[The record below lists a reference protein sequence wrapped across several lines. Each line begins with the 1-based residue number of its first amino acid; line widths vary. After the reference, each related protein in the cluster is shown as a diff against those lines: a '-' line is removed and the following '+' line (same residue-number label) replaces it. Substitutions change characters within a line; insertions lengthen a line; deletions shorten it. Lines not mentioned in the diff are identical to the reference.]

1 MHQGMHG
8 RAALKSGAPS
18 RSGVALC
25 AAAATALIRW
35 LATWLFALLPLP
47 TGVAL
52 HNATHLLV
60 QQGLALMIKRRRAT
74 YVRFRELWVL
84 AATAH
89 LVYILLTR
97 GARPIC
103 L

>member
-8 RAALKSGAPS
+8 GTALKCGAPS

-25 AAAATALIRW
+25 AAATTALIES
-35 LATWLFALLPLP
+35 WLFATPSP
-47 TGVAL
+47 AGVAL

-89 LVYILLTR
+89 LVYVLLTR